1 MTTTNKLKSIIIDDE
16 LASIDALKWELE
28 VLDNQVEIIQSF
40 QDPKKALQQLNE
52 LKPDLIFLDIE
63 MPGMNGFEFLK
74 KANEVFI
81 CEVIFTTAYDS
92 FALNAFK
99 VNAIDYLLKPI
110 DPEELGIAIRKV
122 LDKRTEPITQQKLE
136 QLFNL
141 MKKQSTGLKSVALP
155 TLEGLDFIEV
165 HQVMYCQSD
174 GNYTRLHLTDGEMI
188 LVSKTLKEVEGYFA
202 GHYFFRVHN
211 SYLVNM
217 NHIRK
222 YIKGK
227 GGYLVLK
234 NGHSIPV
241 SRGRKEGFLDHLE

>member
-1 MTTTNKLKSIIIDDE
+1 MDKLKSIIVDDE
-16 LASIDALKWELE
+16 IASIDALKWELE
-28 VLDNQVEIIQSF
+28 VLNNQIDVIQEF
-40 QDPKKALQQLNE
+40 QDPKAAIERLTN

-74 KANEVFI
+74 KANEVFT
-81 CEVIFTTAYDS
+81 CDVIFTTAYDS

-110 DPEELGIAIRKV
+110 DPEELASAVQKV
-122 LDKRTEPITQQKLE
+122 IDKRTEPITQQKLE

-155 TLEGLDFIEV
+155 TLKGLDFIEV

-174 GNYTRLHLTDGEMI
+174 GNYTRLHLTDGETI
-188 LVSKTLKEVEGYFA
+188 LVSKTLKEVEGYFE

-227 GGYLVLK
+227 GGYIVLK
-234 NGHSIPV
+234 NGHYIPV